1 MTSTAPPAVES
12 TPSNKKMIWIIGKV
26 IPRIRIPFNDPII
39 ATELVAVL
47 IGEVRLPCM
56 VIGHR

>member
-39 ATELVAVL
+39 ATELVGTVQT
-47 IGEVRLPCM
+47 E
-56 VIGHR
+56 